1 MKKLVL
7 IGLLFL
13 SLSALAQEK
22 IPVQES
28 DYSNKTVEM
37 ADKMRS
43 EGKIYVLVGIITIIF
58 AGIVV
63 YIVNTDRRITKL
75 EKNLNS

>member
-1 MKKLVL
+1 MKKIVM

-13 SLSALAQEK
+13 SLNALAQEK

-28 DYSNKTVEM
+28 DYSNNTVEM

-58 AGIVV
+58 SGIVV
-63 YIVNTDRRITKL
+63 YVVNTDRRITKL